1 MTGFFIFLAL
11 WAFKPGSFVPFSIL
25 NAWKKVCKV
34 HEHCT
39 QQQNQPASDGYAFFK
54 CTPRDSIARTIGRQI
69 WIKHSHKGIIR
80 RSLQRFIL
88 ASILIINKIVSEGC
102 ILSVQSTLVLR
113 TPRYYGH
120 PSIADKRHPPEKRR
134 KKWLKYTPAITDSRY
149 HGNADT
155 FITPSTPFHLL
166 FLLL

>member
-1 MTGFFIFLAL
+1 MGDGFFCIIFNFRCLEKGF
-11 WAFKPGSFVPFSIL
+11 WSYR
-25 NAWKKVCKV
+25 V
-34 HEHCT
+34 HERCT
-39 QQQNQPASDGYAFFK
+39 QQQNQPASDGYVFFK
-54 CTPRDSIARTIGRQI
+54 CTPRDSRARTIGWQI

-88 ASILIINKIVSEGC
+88 ASIIIINKIGSEGC
-102 ILSVQSTLVLR
+102 IFKCAIDSCPTDTSLLR

-120 PSIADKRHPPEKRR
+120 PTIADKRHPPKKRT

-149 HGNADT
+149 YGNADT
-155 FITPSTPFHLL
+155 SITPSTTFHLF